1 MAGYAPAAPPHPIEK
16 GNTMNK
22 EIQIFNN
29 EQFGQIRTIDE
40 NGKVLF
46 CGSDVA
52 KALGYKRPNDAISA
66 HCKGTVK
73 RRTPTNGGMQEML
86 FVTEGDIYRLAAK
99 SELPGADAFESWIFD
114 EVLPS
119 IRKTG
124 EYVSSRKAQ
133 QRLGEVNSAARII
146 RQTLKEA
153 GMAPQFVAVAMKSLY
168 APVGVEIPLEGI
180 TVNKRLLDAT
190 AIAKRLGVLSRTGN
204 PHAQAVS
211 AIIAQVDVLPD
222 EKEIVPF
229 QNATSGHAGTNM
241 QYTESVAAKVNLWLE
256 RHGYPEEINY
266 KGKQYVV
273 RYGRVA

>member
-1 MAGYAPAAPPHPIEK
+1 MS
-16 GNTMNK
+16 K

-229 QNATSGHAGTNM
+229 QNATSGHAGTNV